1 MNNTRLPNVSLCG
14 PEWSPGRPFWE
25 LKAAAPDA
33 FLARQQHLPED
44 DIHPIRSVLIDAGA
58 VAGEAGFQRPH
69 LLSLQ
74 LIVGH
79 GTGKFETQFDEKI
92 DDDDSYVKRRHH
104 PVGFEPLPKSGLG
117 SIFKKHPVHE
127 ELLLQVFD
135 DKGVRVAGQ
144 SLPSKRRWTYDGY
157 FSEEKEITTAAYF
170 LTGPVANTFDTYQ
183 RPAAA
188 SFQHVLVEPLLKPG
202 EQWPG
207 KVAKAI
213 EVPAFGLVAGRVE
226 LAVADGAFGW
236 LGKLQ
241 PKPETASEKGKIRRY
256 PIALTPDGIEF
267 QCEVSFPG
275 VSGTLS
281 GPFLLSPDKGRLV
294 LTLLPDQLSDTQRKQ
309 WLAAW
314 SAVLPASGKEE
325 SLHGFRIAGNSQVVP
340 EFRYTLQVGS
350 LPKTDGGWPGM
361 RITSKLAD
369 LPVEIPAR
377 HLRLDIVSPQTEQRV
392 DGVVNCSSGYFILG
406 SIDSLHTHR
415 ERYFGSD
422 AMYQA
427 FASKLDK
434 ASTLVLA
441 WASQLDLE
449 LQPQPQEMVSPTH
462 LTLES
467 TFVER
472 AGETVPQLQV
482 DLITAQGK
490 PYAVVLD
497 EHWLAAAL
505 RDAYGLPSLPVGRF
519 NTSQPI
525 VPGFIPMTDGWL
537 QLPFPNLP
545 PKDPESDSDMLD
557 VLPPASRNAL
567 DGFLRFMHVGDIPQV
582 LSAFDKRAIPG
593 LLVKEAPWSVTLER
607 ASRLRVAIALVS
619 IDGVVGRKPARGNAV
634 VDEPDLSTRGLLWVS
649 SDRPDALEAIPRLG
663 AGPGAFFDVPLELRE
678 QESPVIDIAI
688 GELSLTSTLHGA
700 LATVRRGNLSLMLD
714 FDDRKE
720 AWQRWWTDSVTPA
733 EPPKRYHWSRHPRMP
748 LAAQMPMTRTATAAV
763 RPLESRDMV
772 PFETR
777 AKGTA
782 SKYRLAHLVWEPDE
796 VFASVQGSWE
806 YRLATGW
813 PLPLPPPVEPVT
825 GKPDPLQVRGIGL
838 VAFGVPGV
846 ELSPLDFSWSPQPW
860 ASLQAALRYDLPVLD
875 EAFAMASLPQ
885 VPEENGDSQDP
896 VVLQELRTRES
907 LTSAATAL
915 DWKALQLFWG
925 EQERRLQL
933 ARVAYSYVSDYRP
946 ADSVGPLDVRSL
958 VGGLVWTA
966 DQAGFGLAVEEDGL
980 PYGWMMLGK
989 KKKVTGNDALE
1000 GLTETFST
1008 PDGKLVAEALPS
1020 QNAVEVLGN
1029 SPSSFLLDGFLTD
1042 ARGAGVRELLTEHG
1056 WWRPVRDLGNEG
1068 SGLPPI
1074 VGRFSSP
1081 QMLPVYGGDEAN
1093 SQPIFRF
1100 WFKDIPLSDNGAF
1113 GSRSGVDTQAWQDGH
1128 LQHSGFEWRMLP
1140 VTPVMDGFDKG
1151 SDRLP
1156 LSDVLLEPLRLEAF
1170 TVLFAAGAP
1179 ADAMPLEVHILARL
1193 HLGMDGEDVHDGG
1206 NVLRLVIAQH
1216 AGSLVLT
1223 SVRIAGAQQLRL
1235 PIRVGNRF
1243 VTVRANDVSWA
1254 GGGVSLAAPSVV
1266 FELAGQDVVLADAQ
1280 QSAGPKFSWVD
1291 EQETKP
1297 GTFAIKSA
1305 QLKLNAASAED
1316 QDRENTFT
1324 LNYEIVI
1331 APGPAPDDLSP
1342 TLPTLRIQSIGAS
1355 SDKAHAGTLFL
1366 LNSEVEVQ
1374 FKASRAAFCVTT
1386 TNGKNRHQAA
1396 LVEGFPECGTVHFG
1410 LVASIG
1416 SFEHG
1421 IAKLV
1426 SGRFSGSIRDME
1438 NIRNVARCKLELY
1451 AIHMAGECNRR
1462 LPRGQATAAQWSGVL
1477 TLHGKV
1483 TGRSAIA
1490 WPDVSLPAPADGSI
1504 PFPGKGSNG
1513 RRKVRVDATR
1523 WHAHDVEWV
1532 LDGHEMSFD
1541 TAGRINRAD
1550 EKAGFWTATVL
1561 ARHWLKCSGTETT
1574 LYFTSVDTLALG
1586 ATAALIPRWPD
1597 GDDAARQERDVR
1609 STFAARYQAG
1619 NPGLQWPGRGGIGSV
1634 LQGTLGMAF
1643 REAIHEKLDAD
1654 PNVVVYGGFAGLIE
1668 QPGSDAVPLVR
1679 LPVLMGL
1686 SKGYLGDGSDPL
1698 LMQGGA
1704 LSTDYDVAW
1713 PDSLASAPVV
1723 ATFRCAVSPATASER
1738 DLEAAARAG
1747 ARVLDGDVMAR
1758 DSLAGALLVE
1768 QSFPVDLALT
1778 GLGTTPFFLASAAGV
1793 SRMLKGLATVRKE
1806 VRVALPLR
1814 VLSLVSHALC
1824 DKDGKLVQRRAAALL
1839 TAGDWDCTIKT
1850 TAPLNGEGELMVAG
1864 DDVVVEP
1871 WRGLDF
1877 TQQALDSFG
1886 AQVAMKAYSLQS
1898 RPRAVLARD
1907 IQGEYLCVDLP
1918 MSTLQPRRRELLE
1931 QAFADEGRGYML
1943 PVAGGVEMAGVEEG
1957 FTGAVRDGGR
1967 DGSGIA
1973 GLSRVANLPALA
1985 SRIEKNEL
1993 STPVDEVV
2001 WLAQQRAPLYLPIR
2015 SKLDSEP
2022 IPWLVPGAPRTRL
2035 PAGNEVLNVLD
2046 ALLAQGT
2053 LHKTWQPYLA
2063 EQVMVAAISERPGVL
2078 MARHMR
2084 LEVGA
2089 NPGSTSADAFDGPFP
2104 RFGRPAQSSASVARV
2119 ERTPRPA
2126 RLPENKGNAA
2136 FDRRPCASPLLHLMN
2151 HRAWVGPADSIGGT
2165 SRRVSGPEFE
2175 WTVTLVAAPETSGTV
2190 TPSWDGTL
2198 RLVAEIDERIVDE
2211 GEGPRSWPGELLALL
2226 FGAHKSESD
2235 QRTSL
2240 LASAALEINGRSLPF
2255 RTLHVLPQQGAGT
2268 EIKGVRR
2275 GYAAIVLDMRESNA
2289 AGQVPGPALAAIAE
2303 LLATPQATPAAELK
2317 LSVHPGGRLLTDIDQ
2332 QGPFALNINEEGLLP
2347 GGASRAPVTLRFPLW
2362 PVLRERGAL
2371 ALEPTSLL
2379 FIDPAYNAGLSAP
2392 PYEVSQRVKAQI
2404 LPQRSGE
2411 LRTVFAADRQRVNR
2425 QGTVTLMADL
2435 RFEKPLNAGEIIAIE
2450 FRHSDK
2456 VVELDSVQL
2465 RVQPRVGEGRDLLV
2479 GSSVTTA
2486 PMPKPARLNLG
2497 YVHELSLGKL
2507 VEIDGTPARLA
2518 AGDMLEI
2525 AVTFPAE
2532 TVEVLYLKDNA
2543 SADTTTVTLSASNPL
2558 MLRLTLTDEPV
2569 AEPPPGLY
2577 AALARTQRSTDRK
2590 PYVELSLPLYAQS
2603 PLPWRVDLQ
2612 NAVVDFRAGLLR
2624 RSAHFVWTLARPAQ
2638 ETKQRGVHIVKSDRN
2653 GQTYLPENSSIDND
2667 FVAPGSIL
2675 DVMQQV
2681 SQTALMK
2688 PAADTDD
2695 KRRARIKAYWYAF
2708 TLVTDRV
2715 GDSGDKAARIRKL
2728 LLYISGM
2735 ESTFGLYRDQI
2746 GGPAKGLLQMQCDTL
2761 KDIVAQAYIM
2771 DQNNSAGRKDRI
2783 EMLFATQSAFGD
2795 AKALLKAAAAL
2806 PGGAAFPE
2814 GSFFSGLA
2822 RNTDAFAAMILRLQL
2837 MRDSADVPDNH
2848 SSCYKWWEEK
2858 WHGTVN
2864 LPANALTK
2872 FMSAAATG
2880 DDDLNMLGLG

>member
-1 MNNTRLPNVSLCG
+1 MNNTRLRYVSLRG
-14 PEWSPGRPFWE
+14 PEWAPGQPFWE

-33 FLARQQHLPED
+33 VVKRQPHLPED
-44 DIHPIRSVLIDAGA
+44 HIHPIRSVLIDAGA
-58 VAGEAGFQRPH
+58 VAGEAGLQRPH

-74 LIVGH
+74 LIAGH
-79 GTGKFETQFDEKI
+79 GTGKFETQFDEKP

-117 SIFKKHPVHE
+117 STFKKHPVYE

-135 DKGVRVAGQ
+135 EKGTRVAGQ
-144 SLPSKRRWTYDGY
+144 SLPSKRRWTYDG
-157 FSEEKEITTAAYF
+157 FASTEKEITTAAYF
-170 LTGPVANTFDTYQ
+170 LTGPVADNFDTY
-183 RPAAA
+183 RLPAAA

-236 LGKLQ
+236 LGTLQ
-241 PKPETASEKGKIRRY
+241 PKSHPASEKGKIRRY
-256 PIALTPDGIEF
+256 PIALTPDGIEL

-281 GPFLLSPDKGRLV
+281 GPFLLSPNKGRLV

-314 SAVLPASGKEE
+314 GAVLPASDKEE

-361 RITSKLAD
+361 RITSMLAD

-392 DGVVNCSSGYFILG
+392 DGVVNCSGGYFMLG
-406 SIDSLHTHR
+406 TIDSLHTHR
-415 ERYFGSD
+415 ECYFGND

-427 FASKLDK
+427 FANKLDK

-449 LQPQPQEMVSPTH
+449 LQPNAEERVSPTH
-462 LTLES
+462 LTLAS
-467 TFVER
+467 TFEGH

-482 DLITAQGK
+482 DLVTAKDK

-497 EHWLAAAL
+497 EYRLAASL
-505 RDAYGLPSLPVGRF
+505 RDAYGMPALPVGRF
-519 NTSQPI
+519 DTSRPI
-525 VPGFIPMTDGWL
+525 VPGFIPVTDGWL

-545 PKDPESDSDMLD
+545 PKDPESDNDMLEM
-557 VLPPASRNAL
+557 LPPTSRNAL
-567 DGFLRFMHVGDIPQV
+567 DGFLRFTHVGDIPQV
-582 LSAFDKRAIPG
+582 LSAFDERVIPG
-593 LLVKEAPWSVTLER
+593 LLIKEAPWSITLER
-607 ASRLRVAIALVS
+607 ASRLRVAIALAP
-619 IDGVVGRKPARGNAV
+619 IDGVVGRSPARGNAV
-634 VDEPDLSTRGLLWVS
+634 MDEPDLSTRGLLWIS
-649 SDRPDALEAIPRLG
+649 NDRPDALEAIPRLG

-678 QESPVIDIAI
+678 QESPVVEIAI

-700 LATVRRGNLSLMLD
+700 VATVRRGNVSLMLD
-714 FDDRKE
+714 FDVGKE
-720 AWQRWWTDSVTPA
+720 AWQDWWTGSVKPA

-748 LAAQMPMTRTATAAV
+748 LAAQMPMTRTATASV
-763 RPLESRDMV
+763 RPLESRDML

-777 AKGTA
+777 AVGET
-782 SKYRLAHLVWEPDE
+782 SNHRLAHLEWKPGE
-796 VFASVQGSWE
+796 VFASVRGSWE
-806 YRLATGW
+806 YRLAEGW

-825 GKPDPLQVRGIGL
+825 GKLDPLQVRGIGL
-838 VAFGVPGV
+838 VAFGVPGA
-846 ELSPLDFSWSPQPW
+846 ELSPLDFAWSPQPW

-885 VPEENGDSQDP
+885 MPEVNGDSLGLVTQ
-896 VVLQELRTRES
+896 QELRARGS
-907 LTSAATAL
+907 LTTAVTAL

-925 EQERRLQL
+925 EQERRLQI
-933 ARVAYSYVSDYRP
+933 ARVAYSYVSDYKP
-946 ADSVGPLDVRSL
+946 ADNVGPSNVHSL

-966 DQAGFGLAVEEDGL
+966 DQAGFGLAVEEDKL
-980 PYGWMMLGK
+980 PYGWMVLGK
-989 KKKVTGNDALE
+989 KKVSGNEALE
-1000 GLTETFST
+1000 GLEETFSIDNGHLLAQA
-1008 PDGKLVAEALPS
+1008 PPS
-1020 QNAVEVLGN
+1020 QKAVQVLGN

-1056 WWRPVRDLGNEG
+1056 WWRPVHDLGSKG
-1068 SGLPPI
+1068 SELPPI
-1074 VGRFSSP
+1074 AGRFSSP

-1093 SQPIFRF
+1093 AQAVFRL
-1100 WFKDIPLSDNGAF
+1100 WFKDIPLSDKGAF

-1128 LQHSGFEWRMLP
+1128 LQRSGFEWRMLP

-1179 ADAMPLEVHILARL
+1179 ADAVPLEVHILARL
-1193 HLGMDGEDVHDGG
+1193 HLGKDGEDVHDGG
-1206 NVLRLVIAQH
+1206 NILRLVIAQH
-1216 AGSLVLT
+1216 AGRLVLT
-1223 SVRIAGAQQLRL
+1223 SVRVAGAQQLRL
-1235 PIRVGNRF
+1235 PIRVGNRY

-1254 GGGVSLAAPSVV
+1254 GGGFSLAAPSVV
-1266 FELAGQDVVLADAQ
+1266 FELAGQDVVLAGAK

-1291 EQETKP
+1291 ELETKP

-1305 QLKLNAASAED
+1305 QLKLNAASADD
-1316 QDRENTFT
+1316 QDRESAFT

-1355 SDKAHAGTLFL
+1355 SDKPHAGTLFL

-1374 FKASRAAFCVTT
+1374 FKASRAALCVTT
-1386 TNGKNRHQAA
+1386 TSGKNRHQTA
-1396 LVEGFPECGTVHFG
+1396 LVEGFPECGNVQFG

-1416 SFEHG
+1416 AFEHG
-1421 IAKLV
+1421 VAKLV

-1438 NIRNVARCKLELY
+1438 NIREVARCKLELN
-1451 AIHMAGECNRR
+1451 AIHMAGECNNRR
-1462 LPRGQATAAQWSGVL
+1462 LPRGQTARGQWRGVL

-1483 TGRSAIA
+1483 TGRSTIA
-1490 WPDVSLPAPADGSI
+1490 WPDVSLPTPADGSI
-1504 PFPGKGSNG
+1504 PFPEKDSSG
-1513 RRKVRVDATR
+1513 RRKVRVDATQ

-1541 TAGRINRAD
+1541 TAGRINCAD
-1550 EKAGFWTATVL
+1550 QKAGFWTATVL
-1561 ARHWLKCSGTETT
+1561 ARHWLKRSGTETT

-1586 ATAALIPRWPD
+1586 ATAALIPCWPD
-1597 GDDAARQERDVR
+1597 GDDAAQQEQDVR
-1609 STFAARYQAG
+1609 STFAARYKAG
-1619 NPGLQWPGRGGIGSV
+1619 NPGLQWPGRGGIGFV
-1634 LQGTLGMAF
+1634 LQGTLGKAF
-1643 REAIHEKLDAD
+1643 REAIHDKLDANL
-1654 PNVVVYGGFAGLIE
+1654 NVVVLGGFAGLIE

-1686 SKGYLGDGSDPL
+1686 SQGYLGDGSYPL
-1698 LMQGGA
+1698 LMQGRA
-1704 LSTDYDVAW
+1704 LSTDYEVAW

-1723 ATFRCAVSPATASER
+1723 ATFRCAVAPVTAADR

-1747 ARVLDGDVMAR
+1747 ARALEGDVSAR
-1758 DSLAGALLVE
+1758 NILAGALLVE

-1778 GLGTTPFFLASAAGV
+1778 ELGTTPFFLASAAGV
-1793 SRMLKGLATVRKE
+1793 SRMLKGFATVRKE
-1806 VRVALPLR
+1806 ARAALALR

-1824 DKDGKLVQRRAAALL
+1824 DKDGKFVQRRAAVLL
-1839 TAGDWDCTIKT
+1839 TAGDWDCTNKIS
-1850 TAPLNGEGELMVAG
+1850 ASLNGEGELVVAS
-1864 DDVVVEP
+1864 DDIVVES
-1871 WRGLDF
+1871 WQQLDF

-1898 RPRAVLARD
+1898 RPRAALVRD
-1907 IQGEYLCVDLP
+1907 IHGEFLSVDLP
-1918 MSTLQPRRRELLE
+1918 MPTLQPRRRELFE
-1931 QAFADEGRGYML
+1931 QMFADEGRGYML

-1957 FTGAVRDGGR
+1957 FTGAVRDEVN

-1973 GLSRVANLPALA
+1973 GLARVANLPALA
-1985 SRIEKNEL
+1985 SHIKTEGL
-1993 STPVDEVV
+1993 TPVDEVV
-2001 WLAQQRAPLYLPIR
+2001 WLVQQRAPLYLPIR
-2015 SKLDSEP
+2015 SKLDCEP

-2035 PAGNEVLNVLD
+2035 PAGNEVRKVLD
-2046 ALLAQGT
+2046 ALLAQGAQ
-2053 LHKTWQPYLA
+2053 HKTWQPFLA

-2089 NPGSTSADAFDGPFP
+2089 NPGSTGVDAFDGPFP
-2104 RFGRPAQSSASVARV
+2104 RFGRPAQSSLSVARV

-2126 RLPENKGNAA
+2126 RLPKNKGNAA
-2136 FDRRPCASPLLHLMN
+2136 FDRRPCASPLLPLMN

-2165 SRRVSGPEFE
+2165 SRHVSGPAFE

-2198 RLVAEIDERIVDE
+2198 RLVAEIDETIVED
-2211 GEGPRSWPGELLALL
+2211 GERPKSWAGELLALL
-2226 FGAHKSESD
+2226 FGPYKPQED

-2240 LASAALEINGRSLPF
+2240 LASAALEISGRSLPF
-2255 RTLHVLPQQGAGT
+2255 RTLHVLPQQGAGP
-2268 EIKGVRR
+2268 EINGLRR
-2275 GYAAIVLDMRESNA
+2275 GYATIVLDMREPSA
-2289 AGQVPGPALAAIAE
+2289 ASQVPGPALAAIAE
-2303 LLATPQATPAAELK
+2303 LLANPEAAPTAELK
-2317 LSVHPGGRLLTDIDQ
+2317 LSVHPGTRLLTDIDL
-2332 QGPFALNINEEGLLP
+2332 QGTFALNINEGGLLP

-2411 LRTVFAADRQRVNR
+2411 VRTVFAADRQRVNR
-2425 QGTVTLMADL
+2425 QGTVTLMTDL

-2456 VVELDSVQL
+2456 LVELDSVQL
-2465 RVQPRVGEGRDLLV
+2465 RVQPRVGEGRELLV

-2486 PMPKPARLNLG
+2486 PMPKPARLKLG
-2497 YVHELSLGKL
+2497 HVHELSLGKL

-2543 SADTTTVTLSASNPL
+2543 SADTTTVTLSASDPL
-2558 MLRLTLTDEPV
+2558 RLRLTLTDEPV

-2577 AALARTQRSTDRK
+2577 AALARTQKNADSK

-2667 FVAPGSIL
+2667 FMEPGSIL

-2681 SQTALMK
+2681 SQAALMTL
-2688 PAADTDD
+2688 AADTDD
-2695 KRRARIKAYWYAF
+2695 KRRVRIKAYWSAF
-2708 TLVTDRV
+2708 SLVTDRV

-2746 GGPAKGLLQMQCDTL
+2746 GGPAKGLLQMQCGTL

-2783 EMLFATQSAFGD
+2783 EMLFATQSVFSD
-2795 AKALLKAAAAL
+2795 ANALLKTAAAL

-2822 RNTDAFAAMILRLQL
+2822 RDNDAFTAMILRLQL

-2880 DDDLNMLGLG
+2880 DDDLIRLGLG